1 MTTQQEPD
9 PVMSLRQAV
18 DCVVIGGGPV
28 GLLTAVL
35 LGQVGLQVS
44 VVERQPQRY
53 PLPRACT
60 IDHEA
65 LRILQAAGLMADH
78 AGLFEPSQGE
88 RGGYE
93 FRNGA
98 GELLQA
104 IDWNRA
110 AESGWANT
118 NGFCQPDLEAAL
130 EGLAGA
136 TPGVRVYR
144 GWTFQALAQD
154 REGVSVQVGPTEQL
168 GEVVQVRSRWL
179 IGADGASSSVRSKLA
194 IDVGDSGFEADWLVV
209 DYQPLVE
216 EQWSAFVTQYCDPAQ
231 PATAVN
237 SGPGRRRFEFM
248 RRADMTVEE
257 LGQVSTAW
265 RLMAPWGVTPQTA
278 RLERH
283 AVYTFR
289 GQWARTWRRGNV
301 FLAGDA
307 AHLMPPFVGQGLC
320 AGLRDARALTW
331 RLGMVHRGLASPDV
345 LDTYGPERAG
355 HVREI
360 IDEAVAAGRV
370 ICELDAGR
378 AAARDAEMKRRS
390 RDPDAAT
397 REPPHPRLGEPSL
410 TVPSRGADGRLA
422 PQGRV
427 RVADRTGLFDDIA
440 GDGWQLISRVGDP
453 VGLLSEQ
460 DASWFRHIGG
470 VAADVSGEG
479 RVADLDGAYE
489 GWFARHG
496 CEAFLARPDF
506 YVFAAGEH
514 TDIPRFVSRLRQ
526 VLQPA
531 STKDKMSG
539 DGDARHQADVLV
551 TGSPAQDWGLPR
563 GNPGGT

>member
-1 MTTQQEPD
+1 MTTQPEPD
-9 PVMSLRQAV
+9 AAPPPRPAV
-18 DCVVIGGGPV
+18 DCVVVGGGPV
-28 GLLTAVL
+28 GLLTAVF
-35 LGQVGLQVS
+35 LGQAGLQVS

-104 IDWNRA
+104 IDWNRV

-118 NGFCQPDLEAAL
+118 NGFYQPDLEAAL
-130 EGLAGA
+130 EDLAVA
-136 TPGVRVYR
+136 TPGVRIHR
-144 GWTFQALAQD
+144 GWTFQSLTQD
-154 REGVSVQVGPTEQL
+154 YEGVSVQVAPPGQPA
-168 GEVVQVRSRWL
+168 EVAQIRSRWL
-179 IGADGASSSVRSKLA
+179 IGADGANSAVRTQLG

-209 DYQPLVE
+209 DYQPLAE
-216 EQWSAFVTQYCDPAQ
+216 EKWSAFVTQYCDPAQ

-257 LGQVSTAW
+257 LGQDSTAW
-265 RLMAPWGVTPQTA
+265 RLMAPWGVTPETA

-289 GQWARTWRRGNV
+289 GRWARTWRTGNV
-301 FLAGDA
+301 FLVGDA
-307 AHLMPPFVGQGLC
+307 AHLMPPFMGQGLC
-320 AGLRDARALTW
+320 SGLRDARALTW
-331 RLGMVHRGLASPDV
+331 RLDMVHRGLAPPTV
-345 LDTYGPERAG
+345 LDTYGPERTG

-370 ICELDAGR
+370 ICELNVDR
-378 AAARDAEMKRRS
+378 AAARDAEMRQRA

-410 TVPSRGADGRLA
+410 TIASRGADGRLA

-427 RVADRTGLFDDIA
+427 RVAGRVGLFDDIV
-440 GDGWQLISRVGDP
+440 GRGWQLISRIGDP
-453 VGLLSEQ
+453 AGLLSED
-460 DASWFRHIGG
+460 DASWFRQIGG
-470 VAADVSGEG
+470 VPADVSGEG
-479 RVADLDGAYE
+479 EVQDLDGGYE
-489 GWFARHG
+489 RWFAEHG
-496 CEAFLARPDF
+496 CEVFLARPDF
-506 YVFAAGEH
+506 YVFAAGDH
-514 TDIPRFVSRLRQ
+514 ADIPQFVSRLRQ
-526 VLQPA
+526 ALQPA
-531 STKDKMSG
+531 SPVED
-539 DGDARHQADVLV
+539 RNR
-551 TGSPAQDWGLPR
+551 PR
-563 GNPGGT
+563 ETRGRS

>member
-1 MTTQQEPD
+1 MTTQQEPN
-9 PVMSLRQAV
+9 PATSPRRVV
-18 DCVVIGGGPV
+18 DCVVVGGGPV

-35 LGQVGLQVS
+35 LGQAGLRVS

-104 IDWNRA
+104 IDWNRT

-130 EGLAGA
+130 EGLAVA

-144 GWTFQALAQD
+144 GWTFQALTQD
-154 REGVSVQVGPTEQL
+154 REGVSVQVGLTEQP

-179 IGADGASSSVRSKLA
+179 IGADGASSSVRSRLG

-209 DYQPLVE
+209 DYQPLTE
-216 EQWSAFVTQYCDPAQ
+216 EKWSAFVTQYCDPAQ

-257 LGQVSTAW
+257 LGQDSTAW
-265 RLMAPWGVTPQTA
+265 RLMAPWGVTPKTA

-289 GQWARTWRRGNV
+289 GRWARTWRRGNV

-307 AHLMPPFVGQGLC
+307 AHLMPPFMGQGLC

-331 RLGMVHRGLASPDV
+331 RLGMVHRGLATPAV
-345 LDTYGPERAG
+345 LDTYGPERSG
-355 HVREI
+355 HVQEI

-378 AAARDAEMKRRS
+378 AAARDEEMKKRS
-390 RDPDAAT
+390 RDPDSAT

-410 TVPSRGADGRLA
+410 TVASRGADGRLA

-427 RVADRTGLFDDIA
+427 RVAGRVGLFDDII
-440 GDGWQLISRVGDP
+440 GGGWQLISRVGDP
-453 VGLLSEQ
+453 AEILGEQ
-460 DASWFRHIGG
+460 DASWFRQIGG
-470 VAADVSGEG
+470 VTADVSGES
-479 RVADLDGAYE
+479 RVQDLDGAYE
-489 GWFARHG
+489 RWFARHG
-496 CEAFLARPDF
+496 CEALLARPDF

-526 VLQPA
+526 ALQPA
-531 STKDKMSG
+531 S
-539 DGDARHQADVLV
+539 A
-551 TGSPAQDWGLPR
+551 
-563 GNPGGT
+563 GGTS

>member
-1 MTTQQEPD
+1 MITETEPGSSAA
-9 PVMSLRQAV
+9 PPPRPEV
-18 DCVVIGGGPV
+18 DCVVVGAGPV

-35 LGQVGLQVS
+35 LGQAGLRVS
-44 VVERQPQRY
+44 VLERWPQRY

-65 LRILQAAGLMADH
+65 LRILQAAGFMNGH
-78 AGLFEPSQGE
+78 ASLFEPSQGE

-104 IDWNRA
+104 IDWNRP

-130 EGLAGA
+130 EALAVA
-136 TPGVRVYR
+136 TPGVTVHR
-144 GWTFQALAQD
+144 GCTFQALTQD
-154 REGVSVQVGPTEQL
+154 DEGVSVQVVRAGGTA
-168 GEVVQVRSRWL
+168 GAVRVRSRWL
-179 IGADGASSSVRSKLA
+179 IGADGANSAVRSHLG
-194 IDVGDSGFEADWLVV
+194 IDVEDSGFEADWLVV
-209 DYQPLVE
+209 DYRPLAE
-216 EQWSAFVTQYCDPAQ
+216 EKWSAFVTQYCDPAQ

-257 LGQVSTAW
+257 LGRDSTAW
-265 RLMAPWGVTPQTA
+265 RLMAPWGVTPETTL
-278 RLERH
+278 LERH

-307 AHLMPPFVGQGLC
+307 AHLMPPFLGQGLC
-320 AGLRDARALTW
+320 AGLRDALALSW
-331 RLGMVHRGLASPDV
+331 RLGMVHRGLAAPAV

-360 IDEAVAAGRV
+360 IDEAVAIGRV

-378 AAARDAEMKRRS
+378 AAIRDAAMKKLLRA
-390 RDPDAAT
+390 PGAAT

-410 TVPSRGADGRLA
+410 TIASGGTDGRLA
-422 PQGRV
+422 PQGRI
-427 RVADRTGLFDDIA
+427 RVAGREGLFDDIA
-440 GDGWQLISRVGDP
+440 GGGWQLISRAGDP
-453 VGLLSEQ
+453 SELLPDEDSG
-460 DASWFRHIGG
+460 WFQQIGG
-470 VAADVSGEG
+470 VTADLSGEG
-479 RVADLDGAYE
+479 PVRDLDGVY
-489 GWFARHG
+489 GRWFADRG

-506 YVFAAGEH
+506 YVFAAGAH
-514 TDIPRFVSRLRQ
+514 TDIPSFVSRLRRA
-526 VLQPA
+526 LRPA
-531 STKDKMSG
+531 PWKESDQ
-539 DGDARHQADVLV
+539 HE
-551 TGSPAQDWGLPR
+551 
-563 GNPGGT
+563 GNA